1 MFPQFTNT
9 AASLTRATALIH
21 RVGTDAYLYDD
32 PEDANIAS
40 LLDSK
45 FEAEKVQGLKRLIAL
60 LSQGVDVSNFF
71 PQVVK
76 NVAST
81 SLEIKKLVYIY
92 LVHYAERRPDEALL
106 SINSFQKD
114 LSDLNPLVRGWSL
127 RAMSGIRVRVVV
139 PLVVMAVHKCSW
151 DPSPYVRQCAAH
163 AIPKIFALDREAHAE
178 ALEEVTVAAI
188 IISFELGLSNF
199 FQQRMMK
206 IAT

>member
-71 PQVVK
+71 PHVCLSVCPEF
-76 NVAST
+76 
-81 SLEIKKLVYIY
+81 L
-92 LVHYAERRPDEALL
+92 LVHSFKLFSGSESSL
-106 SINSFQKD
+106 S
-114 LSDLNPLVRGWSL
+114 
-127 RAMSGIRVRVVV
+127 
-139 PLVVMAVHKCSW
+139 
-151 DPSPYVRQCAAH
+151 
-163 AIPKIFALDREAHAE
+163 
-178 ALEEVTVAAI
+178 
-188 IISFELGLSNF
+188 
-199 FQQRMMK
+199 
-206 IAT
+206 

>member
-71 PQVVK
+71 PQVCLSVCL
-76 NVAST
+76 SI
-81 SLEIKKLVYIY
+81 SPEFL
-92 LVHYAERRPDEALL
+92 LVHSFKRFSGSECSL
-106 SINSFQKD
+106 S
-114 LSDLNPLVRGWSL
+114 
-127 RAMSGIRVRVVV
+127 
-139 PLVVMAVHKCSW
+139 
-151 DPSPYVRQCAAH
+151 
-163 AIPKIFALDREAHAE
+163 
-178 ALEEVTVAAI
+178 
-188 IISFELGLSNF
+188 
-199 FQQRMMK
+199 
-206 IAT
+206 

>member
-1 MFPQFTNT
+1 
-9 AASLTRATALIH
+9 LDAL
-21 RVGTDAYLYDD
+21 
-32 PEDANIAS
+32 
-40 LLDSK
+40 
-45 FEAEKVQGLKRLIAL
+45 
-60 LSQGVDVSNFF
+60 
-71 PQVVK
+71 QVVK

-92 LVHYAERRPDEALL
+92 LVHYAERCEENDSLFQFTHVLSAVFFAHYYSEWICKYCRRPDEALL

-139 PLVVMAVHKCSW
+139 PLVVMAVHKCSR